1 MLKPPKFKVNDH
13 VRIIK
18 YGSLTWFDI
27 MPDITQSGKGM
38 KYIKSELEVHYYDIC
53 PEWVGTQAKVKEVV
67 EDTNGNATYRLTG
80 YGNQIFQEE
89 QLEVLVMSSGEWA
102 TGIMIFAFSVAMI
115 GLGHQADSFWCK
127 AVGFS
132 VIQFTLGFFS
142 GKYSQLRD

>member
-18 YGSLTWFDI
+18 YGSMIWSGAHH
-27 MPDITQSGKGM
+27 PD
-38 KYIKSELEVHYYDIC
+38 YILGTPKFIKEELGLRYYDIC

-102 TGIMIFAFSVAMI
+102 TGIMIFAFSAAMI